1 MVDSYVRHADPTSA
15 LLRLRYECVGVPSD
29 EPHSNNDAGPPEVP
43 GVEVAAGCGW
53 CDVRRVDDWKSC
65 GGMWQVTWK
74 LVGYSRH
81 MRLHITVDDELIAEL
96 DRRAGI
102 RRRSAFIAELIR
114 RGLDDERRWDDIEAA
129 LGAIPDE
136 GHEWDEDP
144 GEWVRRQ
151 RSDRR
156 RVG

>member
-1 MVDSYVRHADPTSA
+1 M
-15 LLRLRYECVGVPSD
+15 
-29 EPHSNNDAGPPEVP
+29 
-43 GVEVAAGCGW
+43 
-53 CDVRRVDDWKSC
+53 
-65 GGMWQVTWK
+65 

-81 MRLHITVDDELIAEL
+81 MRLHITVDDELVAEL
-96 DRRAGI
+96 DRRAGS

-114 RGLDDERRWDDIEAA
+114 HGLDDERRWDDIEAA
-129 LGAIPDE
+129 LGAIPDQ
-136 GHEWDEDP
+136 GHEWDDDP